1 MTHLF
6 IKHFGKINACI
17 YLILSIFIQH
27 LAWKISIFSYSTTL
41 LIYSLVMS
49 VVLFVLMYRKKCIYL
64 CKILFLSILW
74 SFHFGIFTTF
84 EKSIRQDFENENISM
99 MEMKA
104 SLSLGSLILTFALFI
119 AFLVMGS
126 IFDNLAKK
134 NKT

>member
-1 MTHLF
+1 
-6 IKHFGKINACI
+6 
-17 YLILSIFIQH
+17 
-27 LAWKISIFSYSTTL
+27 
-41 LIYSLVMS
+41 MS